1 MILQALVAYYDRLA
15 KEGAI
20 PPLGWADR
28 EIGWVVF
35 LSPDGHAKAFQN
47 TYQPVTVQRGKKS
60 VSELRAK
67 SFRVPAGEHKQG
79 INPRLLWDN
88 PEYALGLPKGDT
100 KKKIEDAKAKCEAF
114 ARRIQSLGLEALAP
128 IVTFL
133 GNGAKLEELKACD
146 PGQFAT
152 FMEEVAKPKGSTLI
166 TFRLFGDDDVVCA
179 RPDVREACDRQW
191 AESVAGDTLCIAS
204 GIRGAVTETTDPVH
218 LRGGQTSGC
227 RLVAFQKNSG
237 FDSYHKE
244 QGRNAPIAERTTFR
258 YTAALQALIDSPAHR
273 LYVGEETLLFWASSP
288 NPVEDALTD
297 LLGYHAAEDDDSGA
311 IALKGILTAAQ
322 QGQMPG
328 FRDDGRFWL
337 LLLQPVSARIA
348 VRLWV
353 EQTPTETAIHLRD
366 WFADLDIDKS
376 QKEQGKPIPIYRLL
390 ASLSPQ
396 GDVKNLPP
404 RLGGDLLYA
413 ALRGTPIPDGVAQA
427 TLRRL
432 KNENVTSIRAALLKA
447 WLIRNPLTQTERK
460 PTVMLD
466 LENDNPGYCLGRL
479 FAVLEKAQE
488 DALPGLNATI
498 KDKFYATASADPAAV
513 LATLIRNGNHH
524 IEKIAA
530 TRPQAKTF
538 YERLKQEILG
548 HLSDIPA
555 HLDLAD
561 QARFALGYYHQR
573 QALFAKKDKP
583 EAPAEAPAAIQDDL
597 PHNA

>member
-15 KEGAI
+15 KEGKVV
-20 PPLGWADR
+20 PLGWKKQA
-28 EIGWVVF
+28 IGWIVHLDSEGKPLALECTYEKPATFKEAKTFVVP
-35 LSPDGHAKAFQN
+35 SH
-47 TYQPVTVQRGKKS
+47 
-60 VSELRAK
+60 VSGGRTGSIA
-67 SFRVPAGEHKQG
+67 PY
-79 INPRLLWDN
+79 LLCDTA
-88 PEYALGLPKGDT
+88 EYALGIGT
-100 KKKIEDAKAKCEAF
+100 KRTAEKLQAFMKRIET
-114 ARRIQSLGLEALAP
+114 LNLEALAP
-128 IVTFL
+128 LLFFLANEPAKVLQETLPVPFAQLMEDKAPIVTF
-133 GNGAKLEELKACD
+133 
-146 PGQFAT
+146 
-152 FMEEVAKPKGSTLI
+152 
-166 TFRLFGDDDVVCA
+166 RLHGDDSIVCA
-179 RPDVREACDRQW
+179 RSDVKNAYTVFWDCASQGE
-191 AESVAGDTLCIAS
+191 TLCLVT
-204 GIRGAVTETTDPVH
+204 GIHGKLTLTAPKIHLPGALGT
-218 LRGGQTSGC
+218 GC
-227 RLVAFQKNSG
+227 GLVSFKEGKG
-237 FDSYHKE
+237 FDSYGKK
-244 QGRNAPIAERTTFR
+244 QGGNAPISEETTFR
-258 YTAALQALIDSPAHR
+258 YTTALQALIDSPSHR
-273 LYVGEETLLFWASSP
+273 LRVGEETLLFWASSP

-413 ALRGTPIPDGVAQA
+413 ALRGTPIPDSVAQA

-432 KNENVTSIRAALLKA
+432 KNENVTSIRAALIKA